1 MQNYRISTLKD
12 WLNRDEKGINRITE
26 LYKPLSK
33 QERKKQRKQQQEDE
47 K

>member
-1 MQNYRISTLKD
+1 MKNYRISALKD
-12 WLNRDEKGINRITE
+12 WLNRDASGKERLTE
-26 LYKPLSK
+26 LYKPLTK